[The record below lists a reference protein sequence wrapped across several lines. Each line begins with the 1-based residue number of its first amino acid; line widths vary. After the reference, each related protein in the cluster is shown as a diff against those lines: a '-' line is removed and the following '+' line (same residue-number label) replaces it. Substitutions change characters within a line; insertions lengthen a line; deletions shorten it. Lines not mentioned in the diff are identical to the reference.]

1 VNVPEQKFEVGDLV
15 VAIADDTTTMH
26 GLDEGAVGI
35 ITDAFC
41 YKVCIK
47 GGRDGWAPE
56 DGGPV
61 FAMEWGYVG
70 LFDVVTR
77 PQGVR
82 LDGLSP
88 VKVVR

>member
-1 VNVPEQKFEVGDLV
+1 MDLV
-15 VAIADDTTTMH
+15 
-26 GLDEGAVGI
+26 EGDVGI
-35 ITDAFC
+35 ITAAFC
-41 YKVCIK
+41 HEVCIK
-47 GGRDGWAPE
+47 GGRRDLAPE
-56 DGGPV
+56 DGGAE

-88 VKVVR
+88 VKVVK